1 VVLPLGKENECLP
14 AMPSGMVII
23 PLFSAE
29 LMTSYP
35 VTSKFEKASFRQT
48 RGGRHGSSR

>member
-1 VVLPLGKENECLP
+1 MP
-14 AMPSGMVII
+14 AMPSDMVII
-23 PLFSAE
+23 PPFSAE

-35 VTSKFEKASFRQT
+35 VSSNFEKASFRQA